1 MGRWAAKGGLEEFF
15 GLILS
20 ISLCDGCKQRFS
32 PDSEAGIALT

>member
-1 MGRWAAKGGLEEFF
+1 MGTWAAAGGSDGFF